1 MHQSAMAFI
10 DLNRITM
17 PYKAMGYP
25 CRGITM
31 RWEDHAVGLPCTML
45 DRVHPLAQRWAAVMP
60 FTGAQAQAHAT
71 RLVRCQPADKADG
84 RRSRACACAARAQD
98 ARARRVRRTR
108 VRSACAC
115 AARAQDAR
123 AQRVRVRGACCGRTC
138 RGTRA
143 ASGGRARAARPLAA
157 RASPPRF
164 AARDEAQH
172 SAE

>member
-25 CRGITM
+25 RHGITM
-31 RWEDHAVGLPCTML
+31 RWEDHAVGLPCAML

-84 RRSRACACAARAQD
+84 AA
-98 ARARRVRRTR
+98 ARARRVR
-108 VRSACAC
+108 VCSACA
-115 AARAQDAR
+115 
-123 AQRVRVRGACCGRTC
+123 VRVLQPTC

-157 RASPPRF
+157 HALPPRF